1 MNKANKPFSEV
12 IESSLAQFK
21 AQTWQWDEYPSF
33 GSLVCVEQKPYL
45 FIGVVNEINTGSID
59 PSRSPFAYQKT
70 EEQLKKE
77 QPQIFEF
84 LKTTFNCIVLG
95 YRHKERWFYTAPAHP
110 AKVHGFVRSATDEE
124 QQFFFAKQQYLH
136 RLFNLAYLVSNI
148 DELLLS
154 LIAYQ
159 AQSKQFSKT
168 QLHSFLQTYALLTG
182 NDYRRIKLFLQQ
194 AEPLILMHK
203 SI

>member
-1 MNKANKPFSEV
+1 MSTTNKPFSEV
-12 IESSLAQFK
+12 VESSLHQFK
-21 AQTWQWDEYPSF
+21 AQCWQWDNYPAF
-33 GSLVCVEQKPYL
+33 GSLLCVEQKPYL

-59 PSRSPFAYQKT
+59 PSRTPFAYQKT

-84 LKTTFNCIVLG
+84 LKTTFNCIILG
-95 YRHKERWFYTAPAHP
+95 YRYKERWFYTAPAHP
-110 AKVHGFVRSATDEE
+110 AKVHGFVRPATEEE
-124 QQFFFAKQQYLH
+124 QRFFFAQERYLH

-148 DELLLS
+148 DELLLA

-159 AQSKQFSKT
+159 AQSGPITKAH
-168 QLHSFLQTYALLTG
+168 LNSFLQTYALLTG

-194 AEPLILMHK
+194 AEPLIQMHK